1 MIELAKGRGV
11 QLLLPKDVRVSESL
25 SEPACMEVTDLTRF
39 CCTADKPCIPAGEL
53 PCPPTS
59 PASLY
64 PDAAFTDKPCVPLG
78 E

>member
-59 PASLY
+59 PASLRVSY
-64 PDAAFTDKPCVPLG
+64 PVPRQALHPCG
-78 E
+78 